1 MGGEKLMDKIENTAQ
16 RFIRLSNAL
25 NNVDKNKAEAI
36 ELIQEHFN
44 DVINDVICDLSEFMN
59 DTAELMRQYVTDVS
73 ALNAEINALRA
84 QMRWHNLSEKRP
96 ETERIVE
103 VRSEETDGR
112 IQYNVAYMDENG
124 EFWDGIGDSLRFKAA
139 YWRYPELTDSKV
151 NTKEVPTTLSFYMD
165 KFKKQEQKIEELQ
178 KVITDTQVWHK
189 YPEEIPVDPINGE
202 LISTLCA
209 VRTDSGEYKIARY
222 EDNKFIEEVVFGE
235 EIKNVELWY
244 CLSQLYE
251 PDDDDV

>member
-1 MGGEKLMDKIENTAQ
+1 MDKIENTAQ

-44 DVINDVICDLSEFMN
+44 DVINDVISDLSEFMD

-84 QMRWHNLSEKRP
+84 QMRWHNLSEERP

-103 VRSEETDGR
+103 IRSEETDGR

-139 YWRYPELTDSKV
+139 YWRYPELTDTNV
-151 NTKEVPTTLSFYMD
+151 NTKEVPTTLSFYKD
-165 KFKKQEQKIEELQ
+165 KFKKQEQKIEELR
-178 KVITDTQVWHK
+178 KVITNTQVWHK

-202 LISTLCA
+202 LISTRCA
-209 VRTDSGEYKIARY
+209 VRTGNGEYKIARY

-251 PDDDDV
+251 PDDDDM